1 MAENCNNT
9 QGQTAFND
17 SKSSNRRKI
26 ISPNARRTWER
37 MKRSRQI
44 YLMLLPVMAFYIIF
58 SYVPMYGIA
67 IAWKNYT
74 PKYGILGSE
83 SVGWKW
89 FKKFFTRPDA
99 MRALKNTL
107 VISGLKLL
115 FCFPAPIILALLFN
129 EVRIAGYR
137 KTLQWLV
144 YLPHFLSWV
153 VIGGIVKQLLA
164 NDDGLFN
171 NIREALGLER
181 IPFLLESK
189 NFYAILIL
197 TELWKGTGWGTVI
210 YLAGI
215 SGIDPCLY
223 EAATI
228 DGCKRFGQVWFITLP
243 SMLPLITVMLIMQIG
258 NLMNAGFDSVYNLY
272 NDTILDVGE
281 IIDTLVYKNGL
292 DGKFEYST
300 AVGLFKTI
308 INFILLI
315 TGNYLTKRINGYSM
329 YSLD

>member
-1 MAENCNNT
+1 MANKAGGANVEINSGNVVNPKKKGKLW
-9 QGQTAFND
+9 Q
-17 SKSSNRRKI
+17 KI
-26 ISPNARRTWER
+26 
-37 MKRSRQI
+37 KRNRQI

-67 IAWKNYT
+67 IAWKDYV
-74 PKYGILGSE
+74 PDYGILGSE

-89 FKKFFTRPDA
+89 FERFFTRPDA
-99 MRALKNTL
+99 VRALKNTL
-107 VISGLKLL
+107 IISGLKLV
-115 FCFPAPIILALLFN
+115 FCFPAPILLALLLN
-129 EVRIAGYR
+129 EVRIPAYR
-137 KTLQWLV
+137 KTLQWMV
-144 YLPHFLSWV
+144 YLPYFLSWV
-153 VIGGIVKQLLA
+153 VIGGLVKQFLA

-171 NIREALGLER
+171 NIRAALGLER
-181 IPFLLESK
+181 IPFLLQSQS
-189 NFYAILIL
+189 FYAILIL
-197 TELWKGTGWGTVI
+197 SELWKGVGWGTVI

-228 DGCKRFGQVWFITLP
+228 DGCKRFGQVWYITLP

-281 IIDTLVYKNGL
+281 IIDTFVYKTGL

-300 AVGLFKTI
+300 AVGLFKTV
-308 INFILLI
+308 INFILLM